1 MTHCPSLSAL
11 RIDAANQDDPPQI
24 VQLLTPYVNRKIVL
38 ARDEADIRSYLGN
51 FLVARQADGSLAA
64 CVALRD
70 FGDGLQEIRSL
81 VVTEHACGQGLGTA
95 MILAALDK
103 AKRRRATR
111 VIVLTLRPNLFL
123 RLGFNIVDKEQFPQ
137 KVLQDCRLCPK
148 FHACD
153 ETALLLNLPADSAL

>member
-1 MTHCPSLSAL
+1 MTLCPSFPNLQ
-11 RIDAANQDDPPQI
+11 INAADQDDPPQI
-24 VQLLTPYVNRKIVL
+24 VQLLTPYVSRKIVL

-51 FLVARQADGSLAA
+51 FLVARQTDGSLAA

-81 VVTEHACGQGLGTA
+81 VVAEHICGQGLGTA
-95 MILAALDK
+95 MIQAALDK
-103 AKRRRATR
+103 ARQRRATR
-111 VIVLTLRPNLFL
+111 VLVLTLRPNLFL

-137 KVLQDCRLCPK
+137 KVWQDCRLCPK

-153 ETALLLNLPADSAL
+153 ETALLLTLPADSAL